1 MLDFYF
7 FLTAVPAVLLF
18 GISKGGF
25 AGPIAILSIPL
36 MSLTM
41 SPQTAAGILLPILLV
56 MDFVAL
62 YIYWKKW
69 DLKNIKIIIP
79 SSIIGII
86 VGTFT
91 FSFISDDGIRIII
104 GIIAILFIFLSII
117 QKNSFL
123 IKPTKNKGLF
133 WSLIAGYTSFLI
145 HAGGTPINFYLLPQ
159 KLNKT
164 IYMGTM
170 TIIFLII
177 NSIKLIPY
185 YYLGQL
191 DLPNLKA
198 SLILSPLAPISILIG
213 YYLHK
218 KVSENLF
225 YYFIYF
231 FLGIGGI
238 KLIYDGVY

>member
-1 MLDFYF
+1 MIDLFFYF
-7 FLTAVPAVLLF
+7 TAGIGVILF

-25 AGPIAILSIPL
+25 AGPVAILAIPL

-41 SPQTAAGILLPILLV
+41 SPQTAAGILLPILIV

-79 SSIIGII
+79 ISIIGII
-86 VGTFT
+86 IGTFT
-91 FSFISDDGIRIII
+91 FSFVSDDGIRIII
-104 GIIAILFIFLSII
+104 GVIAILFIFLSFI

-123 IKPTKNKGLF
+123 ITPTNNKGFF
-133 WSLIAGYTSFLI
+133 WSLIVGYTSFLI
-145 HAGGTPINFYLLPQ
+145 HAGGTPINLFLLPQ

-170 TIIFLII
+170 TVVFLII
-177 NSIKLIPY
+177 NLIKLIPY

-191 DLPNLKA
+191 ELSNL
-198 SLILSPLAPISILIG
+198 
-213 YYLHK
+213 
-218 KVSENLF
+218 
-225 YYFIYF
+225 
-231 FLGIGGI
+231 
-238 KLIYDGVY
+238 

>member
-164 IYMGTM
+164 IY
-170 TIIFLII
+170 
-177 NSIKLIPY
+177 Y
-185 YYLGQL
+185 
-191 DLPNLKA
+191 
-198 SLILSPLAPISILIG
+198 
-213 YYLHK
+213 
-218 KVSENLF
+218 V
-225 YYFIYF
+225 
-231 FLGIGGI
+231 
-238 KLIYDGVY
+238 

>member
-56 MDFVAL
+56 MDFIAL

-123 IKPTKNKGLF
+123 IKPTKYKGFF
-133 WSLIAGYTSFLI
+133 WSSIAGYTSFLI

-164 IYMGTM
+164 IYMGTT
-170 TIIFLII
+170 TIVFLII
-177 NSIKLIPY
+177 NLI
-185 YYLGQL
+185 
-191 DLPNLKA
+191 
-198 SLILSPLAPISILIG
+198 
-213 YYLHK
+213 
-218 KVSENLF
+218 NLF
-225 YYFIYF
+225 EIIFRNIFNITFKFCHYTYSITTRR
-231 FLGIGGI
+231 
-238 KLIYDGVY
+238 

>member
-41 SPQTAAGILLPILLV
+41 SPQTAVAILLPILLV

-218 KVSENLF
+218 KVSENIF

-238 KLIYDGVY
+238 KLIYDGVF

>member
-69 DLKNIKIIIP
+69 DFKNIKLIIP
-79 SSIIGII
+79 ASIIGII
-86 VGTFT
+86 IGTFT
-91 FSFISDDGIRIII
+91 FSFVSDDGIRIII
-104 GIIAILFIFLSII
+104 GIIAILFIFLSFI

-123 IKPTKNKGLF
+123 IKPTNNKGFF
-133 WSLIAGYTSFLI
+133 W
-145 HAGGTPINFYLLPQ
+145 
-159 KLNKT
+159 
-164 IYMGTM
+164 
-170 TIIFLII
+170 
-177 NSIKLIPY
+177 
-185 YYLGQL
+185 
-191 DLPNLKA
+191 
-198 SLILSPLAPISILIG
+198 
-213 YYLHK
+213 
-218 KVSENLF
+218 
-225 YYFIYF
+225 
-231 FLGIGGI
+231 
-238 KLIYDGVY
+238 

>member
-7 FLTAVPAVLLF
+7 FITAVPAVLLF

-79 SSIIGII
+79 SSLIGII

-238 KLIYDGVY
+238 KLIYDGVF

>member
-1 MLDFYF
+1 VLDFYF

-238 KLIYDGVY
+238 KLIYDGVF

>member
-1 MLDFYF
+1 VIDLYFYF
-7 FLTAVPAVLLF
+7 TVGIGVILF
-18 GISKGGF
+18 GIAKGGF

-41 SPQTAAGILLPILLV
+41 SPQKAAGILLPILII
-56 MDFVAL
+56 MDFIAL

-79 SSIIGII
+79 ISIIGII
-86 VGTFT
+86 IGTFT
-91 FSFISDDGIRIII
+91 FSFVSDDGIRIII
-104 GIIAILFIFLSII
+104 GVIAILFIFLSFI

-123 IKPTKNKGLF
+123 IKPTKNKGFF

-145 HAGGTPINFYLLPQ
+145 HSGGTPINFFLLPQ
-159 KLNKT
+159 KMNKT
-164 IYMGTM
+164 IYMGTI
-170 TIIFLII
+170 TLFFLII
-177 NSIKLIPY
+177 NLIKLIPY

-191 DLPNLKA
+191 DISNIKT
-198 SLILSPLAPISILIG
+198 SLLFSPLAPVSILIG

-218 KVSENLF
+218 KVSESIF
-225 YYFIYF
+225 YNFIYF

-238 KLIYDGVY
+238 KLIYDGIF

>member
-225 YYFIYF
+225 TILFIF
-231 FLGIGGI
+231 FLE
-238 KLIYDGVY
+238 LEV

>member
-91 FSFISDDGIRIII
+91 FSFISDNGIRIII
-104 GIIAILFIFLSII
+104 GIIAILFIFLSIN

-218 KVSENLF
+218 KVSENIF

>member
-1 MLDFYF
+1 MIDIYFY
-7 FLTAVPAVLLF
+7 LTATIGVILF

-41 SPQTAAGILLPILLV
+41 SPQTAAGILLPILIL

-62 YIYWKKW
+62 YIYWQKW

-79 SSIIGII
+79 ISIIGII
-86 VGTFT
+86 IGTFT
-91 FSFISDDGIRIII
+91 FSFVSDDGIRIII
-104 GIIAILFIFLSII
+104 GVIAILFIFLSFI

-123 IKPTKNKGLF
+123 IKPTKNKGFF

-145 HAGGTPINFYLLPQ
+145 HAGGTPINFFLLPQ

-170 TIIFLII
+170 TLVFLII
-177 NSIKLIPY
+177 NLIKLIPY

-191 DLPNLKA
+191 DLSNLKA

-218 KVSENLF
+218 KVSENIF
-225 YYFIYF
+225 YNFIYL

-238 KLIYDGVY
+238 KLIYDGIF

>member
-117 QKNSFL
+117 QKNSIL

-238 KLIYDGVY
+238 KLIYDGVF

>member
-1 MLDFYF
+1 MIDLYFY
-7 FLTAVPAVLLF
+7 LTASIGVILF

-25 AGPIAILSIPL
+25 AGPIAILAIPIMAL
-36 MSLTM
+36 NM
-41 SPQTAAGILLPILLV
+41 SPISAAAILLPVLLV
-56 MDFVAL
+56 MDVVAM

-79 SSIIGII
+79 ISIIGII
-86 VGTFT
+86 IGTFT
-91 FSFISDDGIRIII
+91 FSFVSDDGIRVII
-104 GIIAILFIFLSII
+104 GVIAILFIFLSFI

-123 IKPTKNKGLF
+123 IKPTKNKGFF

-145 HAGGTPINFYLLPQ
+145 HAGGTPINFFLLPQ

-170 TIIFLII
+170 TIVFLII
-177 NSIKLIPY
+177 NLIKLIPY

-191 DLPNLKA
+191 DLSNLKT

-218 KVSENLF
+218 KVSENIF
-225 YYFIYF
+225 YNFIYL
-231 FLGIGGI
+231 FLGLGGI
-238 KLIYDGVY
+238 KLIYDGIF

>member
-1 MLDFYF
+1 MIDLFFY
-7 FLTAVPAVLLF
+7 LTAGIGVFLF

-25 AGPIAILSIPL
+25 AGPVAILAIPL

-41 SPQTAAGILLPILLV
+41 SPQTAAGILLPILIV

-69 DLKNIKIIIP
+69 DLRNIKIIIP
-79 SSIIGII
+79 ISIIGII
-86 VGTFT
+86 IGAFT
-91 FSFISDDGIRIII
+91 FSFVSDDGIRIII
-104 GIIAILFIFLSII
+104 GLVAIIFIFLSFI

-123 IKPTKNKGLF
+123 VKPTKNKGFF
-133 WSLIAGYTSFLI
+133 WSLISGYTSFLI
-145 HAGGTPINFYLLPQ
+145 HAGGTPINFFLLPQ

-170 TIIFLII
+170 TLVFLII
-177 NSIKLIPY
+177 NLIKLIPY

-191 DLPNLKA
+191 ELSNLKI
-198 SLILSPLAPISILIG
+198 SLILCPLAPISILIG

-218 KVSENLF
+218 KVSEKIF
-225 YYFIYF
+225 YNFVYF
-231 FLGIGGI
+231 FLGVGGI
-238 KLIYDGVY
+238 KLIYDGIF

>member
-1 MLDFYF
+1 MDLYFY
-7 FLTAVPAVLLF
+7 LYASLGVVLF

-25 AGPIAILSIPL
+25 AGPIAILSIPI
-36 MSLTM
+36 MSLSM
-41 SPQTAAGILLPILLV
+41 NPIMAAAILLPVLLV
-56 MDFVAL
+56 MDVVAMF
-62 YIYWKKW
+62 IYWNKW

-91 FSFISDDGIRIII
+91 FSFFSDDGIRIII
-104 GIIAILFIFLSII
+104 GIIAILFILLSII

-177 NSIKLIPY
+177 NSI
-185 YYLGQL
+185 
-191 DLPNLKA
+191 
-198 SLILSPLAPISILIG
+198 SL
-213 YYLHK
+213 
-218 KVSENLF
+218 
-225 YYFIYF
+225 
-231 FLGIGGI
+231 
-238 KLIYDGVY
+238 

>member
-1 MLDFYF
+1 MIDLFFY
-7 FLTAVPAVLLF
+7 LTAGIGVFLF

-25 AGPIAILSIPL
+25 AGPVAILAIPL

-41 SPQTAAGILLPILLV
+41 SPQTAAGILLPILIV

-79 SSIIGII
+79 ISIIGII
-86 VGTFT
+86 IGTFT
-91 FSFISDDGIRIII
+91 FSFVSDDGIRIII
-104 GIIAILFIFLSII
+104 GLVAIIFIFLSFI

-123 IKPTKNKGLF
+123 VKPTKNKGFF
-133 WSLIAGYTSFLI
+133 WSLISGYTSFLI
-145 HAGGTPINFYLLPQ
+145 HAGGTPINFFLLPQ

-170 TIIFLII
+170 TLIFLII
-177 NSIKLIPY
+177 NLIKLIPY

-191 DLPNLKA
+191 ELSNLKI
-198 SLILSPLAPISILIG
+198 SLILCPLAPISILIG

-218 KVSENLF
+218 KVSEKIF
-225 YYFIYF
+225 YNFVYF
-231 FLGIGGI
+231 FLGVGGI
-238 KLIYDGVY
+238 KLIYDGIF

>member
-198 SLILSPLAPISILIG
+198 SLILSPLAPISVLIG

-238 KLIYDGVY
+238 KLIYDGVF

>member
-36 MSLTM
+36 MSLAM

-91 FSFISDDGIRIII
+91 FSFVSDDGIRIII
-104 GIIAILFIFLSII
+104 GIIAILFIFLSVI

-123 IKPTKNKGLF
+123 IKPTNTKGFF

-159 KLNKT
+159 NLNKT

-170 TIIFLII
+170 TIVFLII

-198 SLILSPLAPISILIG
+198 SIILSPLAPISILIG

-218 KVSENLF
+218 KVTGNTF

-231 FLGIGGI
+231 FLGVGGI
-238 KLIYDGVY
+238 KLIYDGIF

>member
-1 MLDFYF
+1 MIDLYFY
-7 FLTAVPAVLLF
+7 LTAAIGVILF

-41 SPQTAAGILLPILLV
+41 SPQTAAGILLPILIL

-79 SSIIGII
+79 ISIIGII
-86 VGTFT
+86 IGTFT
-91 FSFISDDGIRIII
+91 FSFVSDDGIRIII
-104 GIIAILFIFLSII
+104 GLVAIIFIFLSFI

-123 IKPTKNKGLF
+123 VKPTKNKGFF
-133 WSLIAGYTSFLI
+133 WSLISGYTSFLI
-145 HAGGTPINFYLLPQ
+145 HAGGTPINFFLLPQ

-170 TIIFLII
+170 TLIFLII
-177 NSIKLIPY
+177 NLIKLIPY

-191 DLPNLKA
+191 ELSNLKI
-198 SLILSPLAPISILIG
+198 SLILCPLAPISILIG

-218 KVSENLF
+218 KVSEKIF
-225 YYFIYF
+225 YNFVYF
-231 FLGIGGI
+231 FLGVGGI
-238 KLIYDGVY
+238 KLIYDGIF